1 MKPELH
7 IPQHRPDGRPFAN
20 EALFVD
26 AWISMVRSPRRLAL
40 MLDRFPDG
48 ALDLRIPK
56 SGPPNNDGKALDFA
70 DNCQNLPRRTNN
82 GEICL

>member
-1 MKPELH
+1 MKLKLQ
-7 IPQHRPDGRPFAN
+7 IPRHGAIGYPFAN

-26 AWISMVRSPRRLAL
+26 AWISMVRSPWWSAL
-40 MLDRFPDG
+40 MLDRFSAG

-56 SGPPNNDGKALDFA
+56 SGPSNNDGKALDFA
-70 DNCQNLPRRTNN
+70 DYCQNLPRRTNN